1 MYQLKYRRQARNYLA
16 KLPFKIKSRIVDR
29 LHEIQKDPDNP
40 ALDIDKLKGESG
52 YRLRVGQYRI
62 IYTRHEDQLI
72 IEVVKIRPR
81 GDIYKEV
88 NMEYQT
94 IKEKGKVKFV
104 VLPVELFETLL
115 DRLEDESDIRA
126 IRDADQEPLYNQKEA
141 EEYIFMNPVKRER
154 LERGWT
160 QKDLADR
167 LEVKQST
174 VAKWERKEAVFRK
187 KTRQKLARIFGVNEE
202 TFL

>member
-1 MYQLKYRRQARNYLA
+1 
-16 KLPFKIKSRIVDR
+16 
-29 LHEIQKDPDNP
+29 
-40 ALDIDKLKGESG
+40 
-52 YRLRVGQYRI
+52 
-62 IYTRHEDQLI
+62 
-72 IEVVKIRPR
+72 
-81 GDIYKEV
+81 
-88 NMEYQT
+88 MEYQT

-115 DRLEDESDIRA
+115 DRLEDEADIRA
-126 IRDADQEPLYNQKEA
+126 IRDADREPLYDQKEA

-154 LERGWT
+154 LDRGWT

-174 VAKWERKEAVFRK
+174 VAKWERKEAVYRK
-187 KTRQKLARIFGVNEE
+187 KTRQKLAQVFRVKEE

>member
-1 MYQLKYRRQARNYLA
+1 
-16 KLPFKIKSRIVDR
+16 
-29 LHEIQKDPDNP
+29 
-40 ALDIDKLKGESG
+40 
-52 YRLRVGQYRI
+52 
-62 IYTRHEDQLI
+62 
-72 IEVVKIRPR
+72 
-81 GDIYKEV
+81 
-88 NMEYQT
+88 MEYQT

-126 IRDADQEPLYNQKEA
+126 IREAEQETLYDQKEA

-154 LERGWT
+154 LDRGWT
-160 QKDLADR
+160 QRELADR

-174 VAKWERKEAVFRK
+174 IAKWERKNAVYRK
-187 KTRQKLARIFGVNEE
+187 ATRQKLARVFEVDEE